1 MSISAANMK
10 VIVLGSGGVGKSA
23 ITVQFCQNV
32 FVEKYDPTIEDSYKK
47 TTEVDGKLHRLEIL
61 DTAGTD
67 QFSALRDLYMREGD
81 AFVVVYS
88 MIARGTYAD
97 AIDLYDSI
105 VRVKDRDDFPCV
117 LVANKSDLASERQVT
132 EEEGRALAAK
142 WKNAVYIE
150 SSPKTQ
156 TNIHEIF
163 HSAVRQ
169 CVARRV
175 PTGDAHEKKPKSH
188 KQSGCSIL

>member
-1 MSISAANMK
+1 MK
-10 VIVLGSGGVGKSA
+10 IIVLGAGGVGKSA

-47 TTEVDGKLHRLEIL
+47 TTEVDGKLYRLEIL

-67 QFSALRDLYMREGD
+67 QFSALRDLYMREGE
-81 AFVVVYS
+81 AFIIVYS
-88 MIARGTYAD
+88 MIARSTFSD

-117 LVANKSDLASERQVT
+117 LVANKSDLAKDRQVT
-132 EEEGRALAAK
+132 EEEGRATATR
-142 WKNAVYIE
+142 WKNAVYLE
-150 SSPKTQ
+150 ASPKTE

-163 HSAVRQ
+163 HNAVRQ
-169 CVARRV
+169 AVSANKTNA
-175 PTGDAHEKKPKSH
+175 PEITKKKAIKKNP
-188 KQSGCSIL
+188 GCALL